1 MKFGIL
7 SLLDHYLEDKSEEQ
21 YYKDFFTE
29 VVYAE
34 ELGFEAVWIGEHHF
48 GRYICP
54 SPQVV
59 AAAIARSTKKMR
71 IGTAVAL
78 LPHHDPI
85 RLAEDY
91 AMVDLLSGG
100 RLDFGVGRGFIKTI
114 YDGFN
119 QSMDESRER
128 FNEALEIIERAWA
141 QETFSYEGKFR
152 TVHNMTILPR
162 PVQKPAPPIYMAAAV
177 SPESFVAAGQKG
189 HSLLLALFALPMS
202 TLKEHVQLYR
212 ETLTKAGHSPDKVE
226 IAAGYHSFVDET
238 PEQARRKWE
247 PHYMRY
253 LRFVASLLPPPEEMG
268 GEQYE
273 AWKRFGANLRRVTFE
288 QMYPERVL
296 CGDTALCVDRIAMLQ
311 EELGITH
318 FHVYMDLGGLDH
330 REVLRSLERFATKV
344 IPHFRA

>member
-1 MKFGIL
+1 MKFGLL

-21 YYKDFFTE
+21 YYKDFFAQVT
-29 VVYAE
+29 YAE
-34 ELGFEAVWIGEHHF
+34 ELGFESVWIGEHHF

-54 SPQVV
+54 SPPVV

-100 RLDFGVGRGFIKTI
+100 RLDFGVGRGFIKAI

-128 FNEALEIIERAWA
+128 FTEALEIIERAWT

-152 TVHNMTILPR
+152 TVRNVTILPR
-162 PVQKPAPPIYMAAAV
+162 PVQKPTPPIYMAAAV
-177 SPESFVAAGQKG
+177 SPESFVAAGEKG

-202 TLKEHVQLYR
+202 VLKEQVQLYR
-212 ETLTKAGHSPDKVE
+212 ETLRKAGHSPEGVE

-238 PEQARRKWE
+238 PELARRKWE
-247 PHYMRY
+247 AHYMRY
-253 LRFVASLLPPPEEMG
+253 LRFVGSLLPPPEEISG
-268 GEQYE
+268 AQYE
-273 AWKRFGANLRRVTFE
+273 SWKRFGENLKHVTFE
-288 QMYPERVL
+288 QMYPDRVL
-296 CGDTALCVDRIAMLQ
+296 CGDSAQCVERIAMLQ

-318 FHVYMDLGGLDH
+318 FHAYMNLGGLEH
-330 REVLRSLERFATKV
+330 REVMRSMERFAKHV
-344 IPHFRA
+344 MPHFR

>member
-7 SLLDHYLEDKSEEQ
+7 SLLDHYLEDQSEEQ
-21 YYKDFFTE
+21 YYQDFFAQVT
-29 VVYAE
+29 YAE
-34 ELGFEAVWIGEHHF
+34 ELGFESVWIGEHHF

-54 SPQVV
+54 SPPVV

-100 RLDFGVGRGFIKTI
+100 RLDLGVGRGFIKAI

-119 QSMDESRER
+119 QSMDESRDR
-128 FNEALEIIERAWA
+128 FNEALEIIERAWT

-152 TVHNMTILPR
+152 TVRNVTILPR
-162 PVQKPAPPIYMAAAV
+162 PVQKPTPPIYMAAAV
-177 SPESFVAAGQKG
+177 SPESFVTAGEKG
-189 HSLLLALFALPMS
+189 HSLLLALFALPMNV
-202 TLKEHVQLYR
+202 LKEQVQLYR
-212 ETLTKAGHSPDKVE
+212 ETLVKAGHSPQKVE

-238 PEQARRKWE
+238 TELARRKWE
-247 PHYMRY
+247 GHYMRY
-253 LRFVASLLPPPEEMG
+253 LRFVASLLPSPEEISG
-268 GEQYE
+268 AQYE
-273 AWKRFGANLRRVTFE
+273 SWKRFAENLRRVTFE

-296 CGDTALCVDRIAMLQ
+296 CGTPAQCVERIAKLQ

-318 FHVYMDLGGLDH
+318 FHAYMNLGGLEH
-330 REVLRSLERFATKV
+330 REVMRSMERFAKYV
-344 IPHFRA
+344 MPHFR